1 MIQFFV
7 EDTNFVPHP
16 LLSSVTN
23 WLLQVVT
30 FYNQSIKEINYIFC
44 SDEYLLTINQQYLSH
59 DFFTDIITFDNRDQS
74 SQPLESDIFI
84 SVDRVKENSQQ
95 LNTSFL
101 HELLRVI
108 VHGILHLL
116 EFNDSDDIEKSE
128 MRTLESKFVDM
139 YFQEFHSS

>member
-23 WLLQVVT
+23 WLLKVVT
-30 FYNQSIKEINYIFC
+30 FYNHSIKEINYIFC
-44 SDEYLLTINQQYLSH
+44 SDEYLLTINQQFLSH